1 MEKRLAFLVSIL
13 GVGVFV
19 AFHFAQPPFR
29 VHRKLLVDLSYNLLP
44 NAILVTDLDMDGHP
58 EVMVIATETSFSV
71 WVRSLFG
78 KPSSIRLTNIQH
90 FEDWG
95 GGCECAK
102 EEAKAL
108 LKKVSETP
116 LRALPVLVAGNRLRL
131 LRWRGGRAVFERLS
145 PLPDVPINHRDTY
158 AGIWHGHGTGNI
170 FLTVATRGEKW
181 FFVLTSKG
189 EWRFVGKWREVD
201 HLFDADIADI
211 DRDRRPDLLAF
222 GKGVGVRI
230 FWGGRKGSANLGTCC
245 HYLRPLVA
253 DLDGDGWL
261 EVTMVAEDKRLQ
273 IWRFNPHQKK
283 MRLLAVSLPFSLS
296 DLQEGDE
303 LRLADLDGDGKKE
316 IIVPDDRGSA
326 VVQFRDGKLRVWKG
340 KADKIWGMLLYTA
353 KGTKFYE
360 SDIMTRGGKD
370 FTILWV
376 LPKGKRVLSP
386 SNWRR
391 QEVPIRFEFVGD
403 IDGDGSDEVLGYDSR
418 WNCYRLYRVHPV
430 KSGLLHWESVY
441 LGKDI
446 AFPLVFAT
454 IKDGSRRGLV
464 MAVETKGKFKRLE
477 LLTVEGT
484 R

>member
-1 MEKRLAFLVSIL
+1 MCGHPVKIFAATVVLPALSNSVSKKCLVGLPLWDRESRKH
-13 GVGVFV
+13 G
-19 AFHFAQPPFR
+19 
-29 VHRKLLVDLSYNLLP
+29 KLL
-44 NAILVTDLDMDGHP
+44 
-58 EVMVIATETSFSV
+58 
-71 WVRSLFG
+71 
-78 KPSSIRLTNIQH
+78 
-90 FEDWG
+90 
-95 GGCECAK
+95 C
-102 EEAKAL
+102 
-108 LKKVSETP
+108 
-116 LRALPVLVAGNRLRL
+116 
-131 LRWRGGRAVFERLS
+131 WRGGRF
-145 PLPDVPINHRDTY
+145 
-158 AGIWHGHGTGNI
+158 
-170 FLTVATRGEKW
+170 
-181 FFVLTSKG
+181 
-189 EWRFVGKWREVD
+189 
-201 HLFDADIADI
+201 
-211 DRDRRPDLLAF
+211 
-222 GKGVGVRI
+222 
-230 FWGGRKGSANLGTCC
+230 
-245 HYLRPLVA
+245 
-253 DLDGDGWL
+253 
-261 EVTMVAEDKRLQ
+261 
-273 IWRFNPHQKK
+273 
-283 MRLLAVSLPFSLS
+283 AVSLPFSLS

-340 KADKIWGMLLYTA
+340 KADKIWGVLLYAA